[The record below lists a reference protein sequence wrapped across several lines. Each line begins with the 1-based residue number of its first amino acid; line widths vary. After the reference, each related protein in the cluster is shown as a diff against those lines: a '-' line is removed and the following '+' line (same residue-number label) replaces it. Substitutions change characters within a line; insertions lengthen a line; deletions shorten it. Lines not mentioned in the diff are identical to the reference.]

1 MWTIITS
8 KIFHCLYGIDLIFI
22 FKKIFFRIQSFQR
35 KHDVL
40 AVLIIF
46 DSRGTE
52 NSGSGYRHP
61 GREADMPP
69 SFPVVVCCPNVS
81 NKFILNFSL

>member
-1 MWTIITS
+1 MQT
-8 KIFHCLYGIDLIFI
+8 
-22 FKKIFFRIQSFQR
+22 FQR

-52 NSGSGYRHP
+52 DSGSGYRHP
-61 GREADMPP
+61 ARGADLSE
-69 SFPVVVCCPNVS
+69 SFPVVVCCPSVS
-81 NKFILNFSL
+81 ENLPIVK